1 MGNTDIGAFLLSFLI
16 RFIKR
21 GRGGRAFLTASVNG
35 RRGAGSW
42 LAGALPPVRTDQPL
56 SRGAPAPPPHQE
68 VPGHAQSRQQEPGGD
83 QSRQCLPREV
93 LVAPHAAPF
102 EGFDSELKEK
112 DGTKESLANRKR
124 VRLRRSFQ
132 TKLLLTT
139 LGDAHKQ
146 GCALLP
152 ELRALQLMGFAS
164 AGAR

>member
-1 MGNTDIGAFLLSFLI
+1 M
-16 RFIKR
+16 
-21 GRGGRAFLTASVNG
+21 
-35 RRGAGSW
+35 
-42 LAGALPPVRTDQPL
+42 
-56 SRGAPAPPPHQE
+56 
-68 VPGHAQSRQQEPGGD
+68 
-83 QSRQCLPREV
+83 
-93 LVAPHAAPF
+93 APHAAPF

-132 TKLLLTT
+132 TKLLLTS

-152 ELRALQLMGFAS
+152 ELCALQLMGFAS